1 MRREDFLLASEIQIQ
16 GKGKFVPR
24 VLAPR
29 EFSVFRKQP
38 GKRIDFAASSVC
50 DEVKIRAA
58 VVISRRA
65 LQRVT
70 DSSSKSQQPNRRRR
84 TVSKRSQN
92 QMQINAHKN
101 QMVGQAVNDAA
112 FAAFPTRQTRKRT
125 IRVVE
130 RI

>member
-16 GKGKFVPR
+16 GKEKFAPR

-38 GKRIDFAASSVC
+38 GERIDFAASSVY
-50 DEVKIRAA
+50 DKVKIRAA

-70 DSSSKSQQPNRRRR
+70 DSSGKSQQPDRRRG
-84 TVSKRSQN
+84 TFGQRSQN

-112 FAAFPTRQTRKRT
+112 LAAFPTC
-125 IRVVE
+125 
-130 RI
+130 